1 LYIFRGMRYIECGSP
16 IPERFLAIGME
27 TEALSML
34 VGKRMT
40 RNPKTV
46 SPDDPLSLAAGILRE
61 HRFHHLPVVEGGRLV
76 GILSDADLRNAS
88 FAALPAEGVGGPAG
102 DRPVR
107 EAMRTEVWSVTP
119 DDSVEDALLIL
130 TREKFGALPVLSGD
144 RLVGIITRA
153 DLLNAFVDLLDVN
166 GVCFCVDVTFPRNLA
181 RFEELIDTFAGM
193 GVEVRSI
200 LIAPQGEVGA
210 LNAHLR
216 VATIDG
222 PAVRRALRGKGFV
235 IAEQVPRL

>member
-1 LYIFRGMRYIECGSP
+1 MDVEGPRMF
-16 IPERFLAIGME
+16 
-27 TEALSML
+27 
-34 VGKRMT
+34 VGNRMT

-61 HRFHHLPVVEGGRLV
+61 HRFHHLPVVEDGKLV
-76 GILSDADLRNAS
+76 GILSDTDLRNAS
-88 FAALPAEGVGGPAG
+88 YAAMPAEGEGGSAG

-166 GVCFCVDVTFPRNLA
+166 GVCFCVDVTFPRNMA
-181 RFEELIDTFAGM
+181 RFEELIDAFGEM
-193 GVEVRSI
+193 GVEVRSV
-200 LIAPQGEVGA
+200 LIAPQGEIGA
-210 LNAHLR
+210 LNAHMR

-222 PAVRRALRGKGFV
+222 PAVRRVLREKGFE
-235 IAEQVPRL
+235 IAEQVSRL

>member
-1 LYIFRGMRYIECGSP
+1 
-16 IPERFLAIGME
+16 
-27 TEALSML
+27 ML

-46 SPDDPLSLAAGILRE
+46 SPDDPLSVAAGILRE

-76 GILSDADLRNAS
+76 GILSDTDLRNAS
-88 FAALPAEGVGGPAG
+88 YAAIPAEGEEGAAAG

-130 TREKFGALPVLSGD
+130 SREKFGALPVLSGD

-166 GVCFCVDVTFPRNLA
+166 EVCFCVDVTFPRNLA
-181 RFEELIDTFAGM
+181 RFEELIDAFAGM
-193 GVEVRSI
+193 GVEVRSV

-222 PAVRRALRGKGFV
+222 PAVRRALRERGFV
-235 IAEQVPRL
+235 IAEQVSRL

>member
-1 LYIFRGMRYIECGSP
+1 
-16 IPERFLAIGME
+16 
-27 TEALSML
+27 ML

-46 SPDDPLSLAAGILRE
+46 SPEDSLSFAAGILRE
-61 HRFHHLPVVEGGRLV
+61 NRFHHLPVVEGGRLV
-76 GILSDADLRNAS
+76 GILSDTDLRNAS
-88 FAALPAEGVGGPAG
+88 FTAMPAEGEGGPAG

-130 TREKFGALPVLSGD
+130 TRERFGALPVLSGD

-166 GVCFCVDVTFPRNLA
+166 EVCFCVDVTFPRNMA
-181 RFEELIDTFAGM
+181 RFEALIDVFSTM
-193 GVEVRSI
+193 GVEVRSV

-222 PAVRRALRGKGFV
+222 PAVRRALRENGF
-235 IAEQVPRL
+235 IISEQVSRL

>member
-1 LYIFRGMRYIECGSP
+1 MDAEGS
-16 IPERFLAIGME
+16 L
-27 TEALSML
+27 ML

-46 SPDDPLSLAAGILRE
+46 SPDDPLSFAARILRE

-88 FAALPAEGVGGPAG
+88 YGTMPAEGGTAE
-102 DRPVR
+102 DLPVR

-153 DLLNAFVDLLDVN
+153 DLLKAFVDLLDVN
-166 GVCFCVDVTFPRNLA
+166 EVCFCVDVTFPRNMA
-181 RFEELIDTFAGM
+181 RFEELIDVFGGM
-193 GVEVRSI
+193 GVEVRSV
-200 LIAPQGEVGA
+200 LIAPQGEIGA

-222 PAVRRALRGKGFV
+222 PAVRRALRERGFV
-235 IAEQVPRL
+235 ISEQVSRL

>member
-1 LYIFRGMRYIECGSP
+1 
-16 IPERFLAIGME
+16 
-27 TEALSML
+27 ML

-61 HRFHHLPVVEGGRLV
+61 NRFHHLPVVEEGRLV
-76 GILSDADLRNAS
+76 GILSDTDLRNVS
-88 FAALPAEGVGGPAG
+88 FSAMPAVGGEGPTG

-107 EAMRTEVWSVTP
+107 DVMRTKVWSVTP

-144 RLVGIITRA
+144 HLVGIISRT

-166 GVCFCVDVTFPRNLA
+166 GVCFCVDITFPRNMA
-181 RFEELIDTFAGM
+181 RFEELIDTFTGM
-193 GVEVRSI
+193 GVEVRSV
-200 LIAPQGEVGA
+200 LIAPQGEIGA

-222 PAVRRALRGKGFV
+222 PAVRRALRARGFM
-235 IAEQVPRL
+235 IEEQVSRL

>member
-1 LYIFRGMRYIECGSP
+1 MY
-16 IPERFLAIGME
+16 
-27 TEALSML
+27 

-40 RNPKTV
+40 KDPKTV
-46 SPDDPLSLAAGILRE
+46 SPDDPLSRAAAILRE
-61 HRFHHLPVVEGGRLV
+61 FRFHHLPVVEDGRLV
-76 GILSDADLRNAS
+76 GILSDTDLRNAS
-88 FAALPAEGVGGPAG
+88 FASTPVEGGAAG

-107 EAMRTEVWSVTP
+107 EAMRSEVWSVTP

-166 GVCFCVDVTFPRNLA
+166 GVCFCVDVTFPRNMA
-181 RFEELIDTFAGM
+181 RFEELIDTFAGI
-193 GVEVRSI
+193 GVEVRSV
-200 LIAPQGEVGA
+200 LIAPQGEIGA

-222 PAVRRALRGKGFV
+222 PAVRRTLRERGFV
-235 IAEQVPRL
+235 ISEQVTRL

>member
-1 LYIFRGMRYIECGSP
+1 MK
-16 IPERFLAIGME
+16 
-27 TEALSML
+27 TEGVPML

-46 SPDDPLSLAAGILRE
+46 SPDDPLSFAAGILRE
-61 HRFHHLPVVEGGRLV
+61 HRFHHLPVIEGGRLV
-76 GILSDADLRNAS
+76 GILSDTDLRNAS
-88 FAALPAEGVGGPAG
+88 FAAIPAEGEGGAMG

-166 GVCFCVDVTFPRNLA
+166 EVCFCVDVTFPRNLA
-181 RFEELIDTFAGM
+181 RFEELIDTFAGI
-193 GVEVRSI
+193 GVEVRSV

-222 PAVRRALRGKGFV
+222 PAVRRAIREKGFV
-235 IAEQVPRL
+235 IAEQVSRL

>member
-1 LYIFRGMRYIECGSP
+1 
-16 IPERFLAIGME
+16 
-27 TEALSML
+27 ML

-46 SPDDPLSLAAGILRE
+46 SPDDPLSFAAGILRE
-61 HRFHHLPVVEGGRLV
+61 GRFHHLPVVEGGRLV
-76 GILSDADLRNAS
+76 GILSDTDLRNAS
-88 FAALPAEGVGGPAG
+88 FGEFPTEGGPAG
-102 DRPVR
+102 ELKVR
-107 EAMRTEVWSVTP
+107 GAMRTEVWSVTP

-130 TREKFGALPVLSGD
+130 AREKFGALPVLSGD

-166 GVCFCVDVTFPRNLA
+166 EVCFCVDVTFPRNMA
-181 RFEELIDTFAGM
+181 RFEELIDTFAQL
-193 GVEVRSI
+193 GVEVRSV

-222 PAVRRALRGKGFV
+222 PAVRRALRERGFMLS
-235 IAEQVPRL
+235 EPSSGL

>member
-1 LYIFRGMRYIECGSP
+1 
-16 IPERFLAIGME
+16 
-27 TEALSML
+27 ML

-88 FAALPAEGVGGPAG
+88 FGVIPAAGGPAG

-166 GVCFCVDVTFPRNLA
+166 GVCFCVDVTFPRNMA
-181 RFEELIDTFAGM
+181 RFEELIDVFAGM
-193 GVEVRSI
+193 GVEVRSVM
-200 LIAPQGEVGA
+200 IAPQGEVGA

-222 PAVRRALRGKGFV
+222 PAVRRALREKGFV
-235 IAEQVPRL
+235 IAEQVSRL

>member
-1 LYIFRGMRYIECGSP
+1 
-16 IPERFLAIGME
+16 
-27 TEALSML
+27 ML

-61 HRFHHLPVVEGGRLV
+61 HRFHHLPVVEVGRLV

-88 FAALPAEGVGGPAG
+88 FGVIPAAGGPAG

-166 GVCFCVDVTFPRNLA
+166 GVCFCVDVTFPRNMA
-181 RFEELIDTFAGM
+181 RFEELIDVFAGM
-193 GVEVRSI
+193 GVEVRSV
-200 LIAPQGEVGA
+200 LIAPQGEIGA

-222 PAVRRALRGKGFV
+222 PAVRRALREKGFV
-235 IAEQVPRL
+235 IAEQVSRL

>member
-1 LYIFRGMRYIECGSP
+1 MF
-16 IPERFLAIGME
+16 
-27 TEALSML
+27 

-40 RNPKTV
+40 PNPKTV
-46 SPDDPLSLAAGILRE
+46 SPDAPLSAAARILRE
-61 HRFHHLPVVEGGRLV
+61 HRFHHLPVVEGETLV
-76 GILSDADLRNAS
+76 GILSDTDLRNAS
-88 FAALPAEGVGGPAG
+88 LAASPVEGGGGPAG

-119 DDSVEDALLIL
+119 EDSIEDALLIL

-153 DLLNAFVDLLDVN
+153 DLLYAFVDLLDVN
-166 GVCFCVDVTFPRNLA
+166 EVCFCVDVTFPRNMA
-181 RFEELIDTFAGM
+181 RFEELIDTFAQI
-193 GVEVRSI
+193 GVEVRSV
-200 LIAPQGEVGA
+200 LIAPQGEIGA

-222 PAVRRALRGKGFV
+222 PAVRRALREKGFM
-235 IAEQVPRL
+235 IAELVPGL

>member
-1 LYIFRGMRYIECGSP
+1 M
-16 IPERFLAIGME
+16 PE
-27 TEALSML
+27 
-34 VGKRMT
+34 
-40 RNPKTV
+40 
-46 SPDDPLSLAAGILRE
+46 
-61 HRFHHLPVVEGGRLV
+61 EGG
-76 GILSDADLRNAS
+76 
-88 FAALPAEGVGGPAG
+88 AAE

-166 GVCFCVDVTFPRNLA
+166 GVCFCVDVTFPRNMA
-181 RFEELIDTFAGM
+181 RFEELIDVFAGM
-193 GVEVRSI
+193 GVEVRSV

-222 PAVRRALRGKGFV
+222 PAVRRALRERGFL
-235 IAEQVPRL
+235 IAEQVSRL

>member
-1 LYIFRGMRYIECGSP
+1 
-16 IPERFLAIGME
+16 
-27 TEALSML
+27 ML

-76 GILSDADLRNAS
+76 GILSDTDLRNVS
-88 FAALPAEGVGGPAG
+88 FAAIPEEEGAAG

-107 EAMRTEVWSVTP
+107 VAMRSEVWSVTP

-166 GVCFCVDVTFPRNLA
+166 GVCFCVDITFPRNMS
-181 RFEELIDTFAGM
+181 RFEELIDTFAEI
-193 GVEVRSI
+193 GVEVRCV
-200 LIAPQGEVGA
+200 LIAPQGEIGA

-222 PAVRRALRGKGFV
+222 PAVRRALRERGFV
-235 IAEQVPRL
+235 IAEQVSRL

>member
-1 LYIFRGMRYIECGSP
+1 
-16 IPERFLAIGME
+16 
-27 TEALSML
+27 ML

-46 SPDDPLSLAAGILRE
+46 SPDDPLSVAARILRE

-76 GILSDADLRNAS
+76 GILSDTDMRNAS
-88 FAALPAEGVGGPAG
+88 FTAIPADGGGAG

-107 EAMRTEVWSVTP
+107 EAMRSEVWSVTP

-166 GVCFCVDVTFPRNLA
+166 GVCFCVDVTFPRNMV

-193 GVEVRSI
+193 GVEVRSV
-200 LIAPQGEVGA
+200 LIAPQGEIGA

-216 VATIDG
+216 IATIDG
-222 PAVRRALRGKGFV
+222 PAVRRVLREKGFV
-235 IAEQVPRL
+235 IAEQVSRL

>member
-1 LYIFRGMRYIECGSP
+1 
-16 IPERFLAIGME
+16 
-27 TEALSML
+27 ML

-46 SPDDPLSLAAGILRE
+46 SPDDPLSVAAGILRA
-61 HRFHHLPVVEGGRLV
+61 HRFHHLPVVQDGKLV
-76 GILSDADLRNAS
+76 GILSDTDLRNAS
-88 FAALPAEGVGGPAG
+88 YAAIPAEGEKEGAAG

-130 TREKFGALPVLSGD
+130 SREKFGALPVLSGD

-166 GVCFCVDVTFPRNLA
+166 EVCFCVDVTFPRNMA
-181 RFEELIDTFAGM
+181 RFEELIDVFSTM
-193 GVEVRSI
+193 GVEVRSV

-222 PAVRRALRGKGFV
+222 PAVRRALREKGF
-235 IAEQVPRL
+235 IISEQVSRL

>member
-1 LYIFRGMRYIECGSP
+1 MF
-16 IPERFLAIGME
+16 
-27 TEALSML
+27 

-46 SPDDPLSLAAGILRE
+46 SPDAPLSAAARILRE
-61 HRFHHLPVVEGGRLV
+61 HRFHHLPVVEGERLV
-76 GILSDADLRNAS
+76 GILSDTDLRNAS
-88 FAALPAEGVGGPAG
+88 LAASPVEGAGGPPG
-102 DRPVR
+102 DRLVR

-119 DDSVEDALLIL
+119 EDSVEDALLIL

-166 GVCFCVDVTFPRNLA
+166 EVCFCVDVTFPRNMA
-181 RFEELIDTFAGM
+181 RFEELIDTFARI
-193 GVEVRSI
+193 GVEVRSV
-200 LIAPQGEVGA
+200 LIAPQGEIGA

-222 PAVRRALRGKGFV
+222 PAVRRILREKGFV
-235 IAEQVPRL
+235 IAEQVSRL

>member
-1 LYIFRGMRYIECGSP
+1 
-16 IPERFLAIGME
+16 
-27 TEALSML
+27 ML

-40 RNPKTV
+40 RDPKTV
-46 SPDDPLSLAAGILRE
+46 SPGDLLSRAAAILRE
-61 HRFHHLPVVEGGRLV
+61 GGFHHLPVVEGGRLV
-76 GILSDADLRNAS
+76 GILSDTDLRNAS
-88 FAALPAEGVGGPAG
+88 FGALSAEGGAAG
-102 DRPVR
+102 TRKVR

-166 GVCFCVDVTFPRNLA
+166 EVCFCVDVAFPKSLA
-181 RFEELIDTFAGM
+181 RFEELIDTFARI
-193 GVEVRSI
+193 GVEVRSV
-200 LIAPQGEVGA
+200 LIAPQGEIGA
-210 LNAHLR
+210 MNAHLR

-222 PAVRRALRGKGFV
+222 PAVRRSLRERGFV
-235 IAEQVPRL
+235 VEERDLRL

>member
-1 LYIFRGMRYIECGSP
+1 
-16 IPERFLAIGME
+16 
-27 TEALSML
+27 ML

-46 SPDDPLSLAAGILRE
+46 SPDDPLSFAAGILRE

-76 GILSDADLRNAS
+76 GILSDTDLRNAS
-88 FAALPAEGVGGPAG
+88 YAARPAEGEGPAG

-107 EAMRTEVWSVTP
+107 EAMRTVVWSVTP
-119 DDSVEDALLIL
+119 EDSVEDALLIL

-181 RFEELIDTFAGM
+181 RFEELVGIFAGM
-193 GVEVRSI
+193 GVEVRSV
-200 LIAPQGEVGA
+200 LIAPQGEIGA

-216 VATIDG
+216 IATIDG
-222 PAVRRALRGKGFV
+222 PAVRRVLRDRGFE
-235 IAEQVPRL
+235 IAEQVSRL

>member
-1 LYIFRGMRYIECGSP
+1 
-16 IPERFLAIGME
+16 
-27 TEALSML
+27 ML

-46 SPDDPLSLAAGILRE
+46 SPDDPLSFAARILRE

-88 FAALPAEGVGGPAG
+88 YGTMPAEGGTAE
-102 DRPVR
+102 DLPVR

-166 GVCFCVDVTFPRNLA
+166 GVCFCVDVTFPRNMA

-193 GVEVRSI
+193 GVEVRSV
-200 LIAPQGEVGA
+200 LIAPQGEIGA

-222 PAVRRALRGKGFV
+222 PAVRRALLSRGFTLSGP
-235 IAEQVPRL
+235 ISSL

>member
-1 LYIFRGMRYIECGSP
+1 
-16 IPERFLAIGME
+16 
-27 TEALSML
+27 ML

-46 SPDDPLSLAAGILRE
+46 SPDDPLSFAAGILRE
-61 HRFHHLPVVEGGRLV
+61 GRFHHLPVVEGGRLV
-76 GILSDADLRNAS
+76 GILSDTDLRNVS
-88 FAALPAEGVGGPAG
+88 YAATPAEGEAGPAG
-102 DRPVR
+102 YLNVR

-130 TREKFGALPVLSGD
+130 AREKFGALPVLSGD

-166 GVCFCVDVTFPRNLA
+166 EVCFCVDVTFPRNMA
-181 RFEELIDTFAGM
+181 RFEELIDVFTTM
-193 GVEVRSI
+193 GVEVRSV
-200 LIAPQGEVGA
+200 LIAPQGEIGA

-222 PAVRRALRGKGFV
+222 PAVRRALREKGFV
-235 IAEQVPRL
+235 IAEQVSRL

>member
-1 LYIFRGMRYIECGSP
+1 
-16 IPERFLAIGME
+16 
-27 TEALSML
+27 ML

-46 SPDDPLSLAAGILRE
+46 GPNDPLSLAAGILRE
-61 HRFHHLPVVEGGRLV
+61 NRFHHLPVVEDERLV
-76 GILSDADLRNAS
+76 GILSDTDLRNVS
-88 FAALPAEGVGGPAG
+88 FAAAPPDGEGEPAG

-166 GVCFCVDVTFPRNLA
+166 EVCFCVDVTFPRNMA
-181 RFEELIDTFAGM
+181 RFEELIDTFAGI
-193 GVEVRSI
+193 GVEVRSV

-222 PAVRRALRGKGFV
+222 PAVRRALRARGFT
-235 IAEQVPRL
+235 ISEQVSRL

>member
-1 LYIFRGMRYIECGSP
+1 
-16 IPERFLAIGME
+16 
-27 TEALSML
+27 ML

-46 SPDDPLSLAAGILRE
+46 SPDDPLSFAAGILRE
-61 HRFHHLPVVEGGRLV
+61 HRFHHLPVIEGGRLV
-76 GILSDADLRNAS
+76 GILSDTDLRNAS
-88 FAALPAEGVGGPAG
+88 FAAIPAEGEEGAMG

-166 GVCFCVDVTFPRNLA
+166 EVCFCVDVTFPRNLA
-181 RFEELIDTFAGM
+181 RFEELIDTFAGI
-193 GVEVRSI
+193 GVEVRSV

-222 PAVRRALRGKGFV
+222 PAVRRAIREKGFV
-235 IAEQVPRL
+235 IADQVSRL

>member
-1 LYIFRGMRYIECGSP
+1 
-16 IPERFLAIGME
+16 
-27 TEALSML
+27 ML
-34 VGKRMT
+34 VGRRMT

-46 SPDDPLSLAAGILRE
+46 SPDDPLSYAAGILRE

-76 GILSDADLRNAS
+76 GILSDADLRDAS
-88 FAALPAEGVGGPAG
+88 FGTMPAEGGTAE

-130 TREKFGALPVLSGD
+130 SREKFGALPVLSGD

-166 GVCFCVDVTFPRNLA
+166 EVCFCVDVTFPRNMA
-181 RFEELIDTFAGM
+181 RFEELIDVFSTM
-193 GVEVRSI
+193 GVEVRSV

-222 PAVRRALRGKGFV
+222 PAVRRALREKGF
-235 IAEQVPRL
+235 IISEQVSRL

>member
-1 LYIFRGMRYIECGSP
+1 
-16 IPERFLAIGME
+16 
-27 TEALSML
+27 ML

-76 GILSDADLRNAS
+76 GILSDTDLRNAS
-88 FAALPAEGVGGPAG
+88 FAVPVEAGGGAAG

-166 GVCFCVDVTFPRNLA
+166 EVCFCVDVTFPRNMA
-181 RFEELIDTFAGM
+181 RFEELIDVFSTM
-193 GVEVRSI
+193 GVEVRSV

-222 PAVRRALRGKGFV
+222 PAVRRVLRARGFV
-235 IAEQVPRL
+235 VEEQVSRL

>member
-1 LYIFRGMRYIECGSP
+1 
-16 IPERFLAIGME
+16 
-27 TEALSML
+27 ML

-46 SPDDPLSLAAGILRE
+46 SPDDPLSFAAGILRE
-61 HRFHHLPVVEGGRLV
+61 NRFHHLPVVQGGKLI
-76 GILSDADLRNAS
+76 GILSDTDLRNAS
-88 FAALPAEGVGGPAG
+88 FTAIPTEREGGPAG
-102 DRPVR
+102 GRPVR

-144 RLVGIITRA
+144 HLVGIITRT

-166 GVCFCVDVTFPRNLA
+166 EVCFCVDVTFPRNMA
-181 RFEELIDTFAGM
+181 RFEELVNVFSTM
-193 GVEVRSI
+193 GVEVRSV
-200 LIAPQGEVGA
+200 LIAPQGEIGA

-222 PAVRRALRGKGFV
+222 PAVRRALREKGFV
-235 IAEQVPRL
+235 ISERVSRL

>member
-1 LYIFRGMRYIECGSP
+1 
-16 IPERFLAIGME
+16 
-27 TEALSML
+27 ML

-46 SPDDPLSLAAGILRE
+46 SPDDPLSFAARILRE

-88 FAALPAEGVGGPAG
+88 YGTMPAEGGTAE
-102 DRPVR
+102 DLPVR

-130 TREKFGALPVLSGD
+130 SREKFGALPVLSGN

-166 GVCFCVDVTFPRNLA
+166 EVCFCVDVTFPRNMA
-181 RFEELIDTFAGM
+181 RFEELIDAFAGM
-193 GVEVRSI
+193 GVEVRSV
-200 LIAPQGEVGA
+200 LIAPQGEIGA

-222 PAVRRALRGKGFV
+222 PAVRRMLRERGFTLSEPV
-235 IAEQVPRL
+235 SSL

>member
-1 LYIFRGMRYIECGSP
+1 
-16 IPERFLAIGME
+16 
-27 TEALSML
+27 ML

-88 FAALPAEGVGGPAG
+88 FGVIPAAGGPAG

-144 RLVGIITRA
+144 LLVGIITRA

-166 GVCFCVDVTFPRNLA
+166 GVCFCVDVTFPRNMA
-181 RFEELIDTFAGM
+181 RFEELIDVFAGM
-193 GVEVRSI
+193 GVEVRSV
-200 LIAPQGEVGA
+200 LIAPQGEIGA

-222 PAVRRALRGKGFV
+222 PAVRRALREKGFV
-235 IAEQVPRL
+235 IAEQVSRL